1 MNILEKADKPV
12 HQRDTEWPQDI
23 VPAGLHILRS
33 SSLGI
38 AFTAEVVSRRGD
50 NVWNE
55 IIIST
60 GSLKE
65 KQMLF
70 RKQFKVEIHLCKH
83 RNYLRSENTA
93 GFGLAPKE
101 VLVQCLTQDL
111 QALK

>member
-33 SSLGI
+33 STS
-38 AFTAEVVSRRGD
+38 AVKAMPREVSRRGD